1 MYSDRPSIFN
11 NELRDRDPDGL
22 AYVLGDTILQS
33 VEPIYHSMGYVLE
46 RAVLLDQEVSRSI
59 SHPPIEHLPAP
70 RFNPAPGG
78 RARGGGWIRNALN
91 RTVVR
96 EGTCGAL

>member
-22 AYVLGDTILQS
+22 ARIIRETILPLI
-33 VEPIYHSMGYVLE
+33 EPIYHSMGYVLE

-70 RFNPAPGG
+70 RFNPAP
-78 RARGGGWIRNALN
+78 W
-91 RTVVR
+91 
-96 EGTCGAL
+96 